1 MTFSDVPPNVLHGII
16 ESHCYLLFS
25 LWLTMQ
31 IILKVEK
38 KDTLIIH
45 RKTEIPILIIKI
57 QIKINK

>member
-25 LWLTMQ
+25 LWLTLQ

-45 RKTEIPILIIKI
+45 
-57 QIKINK
+57 